1 LQIRATLQACRYGK
15 PPVIR
20 RILYLAALKN
30 QITLLNLFKSITCF
44 VFDVDGVLTDGTL
57 LVFDDGQ
64 MVRRMNIK
72 DGYALQ
78 LAVKRGF
85 QVVIISGGDSNAVK
99 DRLNKLGVKDVFMK
113 VGNKKEQLGAWL
125 EANGISWQ
133 QVLYMGDDIP
143 DYEVMQQVA
152 LPCCPADAAPEIKQI
167 SKYIS
172 TLKGGYGCAR
182 DVIEKVL
189 KLNKQWGVD
198 VSIASK

>member
-1 LQIRATLQACRYGK
+1 MLD
-15 PPVIR
+15 
-20 RILYLAALKN
+20 
-30 QITLLNLFKSITCF
+30 LFKSITCF

-78 LAVKRGF
+78 LAVKKGF
-85 QVVIISGGDSNAVK
+85 HVVIISGGDSNAVK

-113 VGNKKEQLGAWL
+113 VDNKKEQLGTWL
-125 EANGISWQ
+125 EANGISWR

-152 LPCCPADAAPEIKQI
+152 LPCCPADAAPEIKHI